1 MIRLLLFFLPII
13 VAYWFAPV
21 LVAWHDLPVGKSLF
35 FSVVACLRNWR
46 AFLVYVVSVYFFG
59 SLLMIVMAVLLRSV
73 FAGMGQAFA
82 GGLMMLVLLVV
93 LPGIYASF
101 YVSYRDVFVTIDDDA

>member
-1 MIRLLLFFLPII
+1 
-13 VAYWFAPV
+13 
-21 LVAWHDLPVGKSLF
+21 
-35 FSVVACLRNWR
+35 
-46 AFLVYVVSVYFFG
+46 
-59 SLLMIVMAVLLRSV
+59 MIVMAVLLRSV